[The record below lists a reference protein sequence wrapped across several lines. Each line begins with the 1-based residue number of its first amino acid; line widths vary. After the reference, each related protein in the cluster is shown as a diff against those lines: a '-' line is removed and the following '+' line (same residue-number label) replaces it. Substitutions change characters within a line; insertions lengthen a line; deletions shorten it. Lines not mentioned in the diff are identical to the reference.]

1 MDRRQL
7 DNRAEGLI
15 VVDDRMLSEA
25 AKDLASLVA
34 FQCPIVLKLVFEDPL
49 SSDDV
54 GTRWTRN

>member
-1 MDRRQL
+1 
-7 DNRAEGLI
+7 
-15 VVDDRMLSEA
+15 LSEA